1 MYAALKLEVVGD
13 TTSQRTKLAA
23 GILRSAGM
31 APVAGLYKTARPQP
45 WVAKIVGTNTKFG
58 LERQFVKGRKDYSTA
73 SSSGQRGVMMH
84 YLLEPGIYE
93 IQEIL
98 SWSKSRRY
106 FARSEAGRLV
116 EIDREEVDRCL
127 R

>member
-31 APVAGLYKTARPQP
+31 GPVAGLYKTARPQP

-58 LERQFVKGRKDYSTA
+58 LEREFVKGRKDYSTA

-98 SWSKSRRY
+98 SLSKSRRY